1 MRRRMAPEPEF
12 LPITMT
18 IARYRAGKGNRGMTD
33 QLKYL
38 ANQVT
43 LGKMS
48 RREFMGRAA
57 AFGVTIAA
65 AGTMF
70 ASAAS
75 AQEPKRGGHLKLGL
89 EGGAAT
95 DSKDPAKFLSQVMF
109 VIGRCWGDML
119 VESEPLTG
127 QPVPALAESWEPS
140 ADAATWTFKIR

>member
-1 MRRRMAPEPEF
+1 MAPEPEF

-89 EGGAAT
+89 
-95 DSKDPAKFLSQVMF
+95 
-109 VIGRCWGDML
+109 
-119 VESEPLTG
+119 
-127 QPVPALAESWEPS
+127 
-140 ADAATWTFKIR
+140 